1 MDSTTT
7 THVKTSRMFIHKMC
21 RVSKFIDCII
31 SDLNTSSLKI
41 KYNTEQTSAVWRQ
54 IDIVDT
60 GECVFVFCCV
70 SRAVPEPHYT
80 WPNLHCGIPSTRP
93 CCCGDT
99 WKIYCYTS
107 MSRPT
112 SPCIIL
118 MGENSS
124 HLTTGASDAAR
135 TPPVQSWRRSVPWYA
150 QRWQQSRECILFDVN
165 GDPRNAL
172 T

>member
-93 CCCGDT
+93 SCCGDT

-112 SPCIIL
+112 SPCIML
-118 MGENSS
+118 MGANSPRVIV
-124 HLTTGASDAAR
+124 AS
-135 TPPVQSWRRSVPWYA
+135 SVAWYA
-150 QRWQQSRECILFDVN
+150 QRRQQTRECILVDVN

-172 T
+172 DFERQTISGIYVQ